1 MIDESSALN
10 VFGGFFTKI
19 ARRTL
24 LKNIIGV
31 TLRYRFAS
39 VLRAVCI
46 LACFPYVCAGRDLC
60 TQHFVSPHADNV
72 VLLHAQG
79 EADHAFDTE
88 RKTELAA
95 TIWQLFR
102 DQNKGAQMP
111 VNFTDKYAILGVS
124 KCVCVCMCGRLS
136 TLSL

>member
-24 LKNIIGV
+24 LKNIVGV
-31 TLRYRFAS
+31 TLRCPLPHLTRCVRLCVCSRRS
-39 VLRAVCI
+39 VCLCMSVAHHLPLR
-46 LACFPYVCAGRDLC
+46 L
-60 TQHFVSPHADNV
+60 FVSPHADNV

-95 TIWQLFR
+95 TIWQLYR

-111 VNFTDKYAILGVS
+111 VNFTDKCAVF
-124 KCVCVCMCGRLS
+124 
-136 TLSL
+136 